1 MKVEKRIANAKK
13 IFVLITVVFKIR
25 YKNTTKNLNMQD
37 FKQKIIVCA
46 CTSVF
51 WGLKDFRSLY
61 LANPRSGEF
70 LQGRRIPNLLF
81 FLFTRDSVIL
91 IAAKDGEA
99 TPMYKYDYRA
109 IVFGESASEGV
120 QVRFMG
126 QNADLSQPAKWPIR
140 HKLRMTG
147 YKRKGRH
154 LLRMGNS
161 IFAEAEEY
169 TIFLDWKSLVDTNDD
184 LSYNVLIKSYDNRI
198 IRAG

>member
-1 MKVEKRIANAKK
+1 
-13 IFVLITVVFKIR
+13 
-25 YKNTTKNLNMQD
+25 MQD

-51 WGLKDFRSLY
+51 WSLKDFRSLY

-81 FLFTRDSVIL
+81 FLFTRDSVVL

-126 QNADLSQPAKWPIR
+126 QNADLSQPAWPIR

-147 YKRKGRH
+147 YKRRGEKFIKDGQLYIRRGGRIY
-154 LLRMGNS
+154 N
-161 IFAEAEEY
+161 IFGLE
-169 TIFLDWKSLVDTNDD
+169 
-184 LSYNVLIKSYDNRI
+184 I
-198 IRAG
+198 ISGY